1 MRTSDPMPPS
11 DEMVKVAQAYMRGI
25 DADLLRSYLQTYA
38 RNFGPVATPKAIGN
52 ISQMLLAGKLI
63 AQPVS
68 WSQVVAQ
75 DLMPR
80 ELPNPADH

>member
-1 MRTSDPMPPS
+1 
-11 DEMVKVAQAYMRGI
+11 
-25 DADLLRSYLQTYA
+25 
-38 RNFGPVATPKAIGN
+38 
-52 ISQMLLAGKLI
+52 MLLAGKLI

-80 ELPNPADH
+80 ELSKPSDH

>member
-1 MRTSDPMPPS
+1 
-11 DEMVKVAQAYMRGI
+11 MRGI
-25 DADLLRSYLQTYA
+25 NVDLLRTYLQTY
-38 RNFGPVATPKAIGN
+38 RGNFSPVATPAAIRN

-80 ELPNPADH
+80 ELSKPSDH